1 MLDAMHNL
9 NITNVWKKYSEF
21 TTFFGLIF
29 CKQIVCLKF
38 KFLRNL
44 KVKEFDWNS
53 KEQGLVL
60 SSFFY
65 GYITSQILGGYLAT
79 RIGAARLF
87 GSAILVTAIMTLLT
101 PVFAYQGIWPLVF
114 VRAAQGV
121 CQVKDHYFLNL

>member
-1 MLDAMHNL
+1 L
-9 NITNVWKKYSEF
+9 N
-21 TTFFGLIF
+21 FG
-29 CKQIVCLKF
+29 K
-38 KFLRNL
+38 NL
-44 KVKEFDWNS
+44 KIKEFDWNS

-101 PVFAYQGIWPLVF
+101 PILAYQGIWPLVF

-121 CQVKDHYFLNL
+121 CQVKDH